1 MRGKG
6 NSTELQPCLNFA
18 RPVILGGVGDIIL
31 SLLSLLIRSE
41 AEGRPIQKAFAS
53 SSQEPK
59 VNELLLLIASLA
71 PELTNVIR
79 TTQVIGIGDET
90 IRNITVYL
98 KQHAPS
104 ASVWGPRFFLS
115 DEIDGP
121 LFTVW
126 PGASS
131 NLGKVLE
138 TSNSWSS
145 SYMRYAISKDIAE
158 EMFKAQEITI
168 READSEI
175 AFMSLTANSF
185 AIDQAEVVHALK
197 QAFQKL
203 SLTLDIVTYNGIV
216 NAAERPDITENPGAH
231 GSIDKPCV
239 MELSSWA
246 RTWRPATD
254 LPFSGMIGQIKECD
268 LLISFRSGLTDLA
281 ALLGKRLLTVYPSMT
296 EFKWFR
302 VSSNEQIISVDS
314 KYIVTY
320 CLPSLSFNT
329 AHLRNNS

>member
-1 MRGKG
+1 MRGNG

-31 SLLSLLIRSE
+31 SLISLLIRSE

-53 SSQEPK
+53 SSQAPK
-59 VNELLLLIASLA
+59 VNELLLLVASLA
-71 PELTNVIR
+71 PELSNAIR
-79 TTQVIGIGDET
+79 TTQVTGVGDDT
-90 IRNITVYL
+90 IRNITEYL

-104 ASVWGPRFFLS
+104 ASIWGPRFFLS

-121 LFTVW
+121 LFSVW

-131 NLGKVLE
+131 NLGEVLE
-138 TSNSWSS
+138 TSKSWSS
-145 SYMRYAISKDIAE
+145 SYMRYAISKDITE
-158 EMFKAQEITI
+158 EIFKAQEAAIC
-168 READSEI
+168 EVCSEI

-197 QAFQKL
+197 QAFEKL
-203 SLTLDIVTYNGIV
+203 SLALDVVTYNGIA
-216 NAAERPDITENPGAH
+216 NAAERPDIIEKPGAH
-231 GSIDKPCV
+231 GSIDKSCV
-239 MELSSWA
+239 MELSFWA
-246 RTWRPATD
+246 RSWRPATD
-254 LPFSGMIGQIKECD
+254 LPFSEMVDRIKECD

-302 VSSNEQIISVDS
+302 VCSNEQIIAVDS

-320 CLPSLSFNT
+320 CHPSLSIRT
-329 AHLRNNS
+329 ANLMNNP